1 MWCEREQESTLL
13 ILIAQKRVGSGLGR
27 IEPRAVKQSPQ
38 PFPLLMVPRPIAREI
53 FTKKGHPK
61 SLSKRRSHLTPL
73 SMLKLLL
80 GQQTE

>member
-1 MWCEREQESTLL
+1 MLL
-13 ILIAQKRVGSGLGR
+13 TLIAQKRVVNRLGR
-27 IEPRAVKQSPQ
+27 VGPRAVKQRPK
-38 PFPLLMVPRPIAREI
+38 PFPLLMVPRLTAREI